1 MWRLSFSIGIFLML
15 FASIVSLVLFLVAPE
30 LVRWLGPDLSIAGR
44 QVAVDTMRII
54 TSTIPFIVGGVMA
67 RSVFESLQNFWQGFL
82 PGILRSTFVVL
93 AVVSVGTSFGVLSI
107 AYGIALSQIVS
118 FVLLIVLLIK
128 HIPRSIM
135 IRNLIRPQM
144 IPEIRDLGWAL
155 IPNSLALGIYQ
166 IYTLIDR
173 QMGTALPEG
182 VISTL
187 NYAYV
192 LMLVP
197 HSLIGMSISTLIYP
211 SLTYTLSQQDKTA
224 TKRLVMRGARLIFL
238 LSLPVSLLI
247 LHDAQIL
254 VKLVYERGQFS
265 ANDSLV
271 TGVLLQEYAVFFIL
285 LGFVSIVARTLSAIR
300 DGTGM
305 MFVAITAIVV
315 KIVVSSVLISFWGA
329 SAMVVGTGF
338 SLVVYTILGYLIIV
352 KRMGIQFFEPNDI
365 KQVAIIALA
374 GIFAMVFSN
383 MLISRTILGQIE
395 AVPQF
400 VIYSISFT
408 FTYVSALVILRSQDV
423 IEFWKKLN
431 HILRNR
437 K

>member
-1 MWRLSFSIGIFLML
+1 
-15 FASIVSLVLFLVAPE
+15 
-30 LVRWLGPDLSIAGR
+30 
-44 QVAVDTMRII
+44 
-54 TSTIPFIVGGVMA
+54 
-67 RSVFESLQNFWQGFL
+67 
-82 PGILRSTFVVL
+82 
-93 AVVSVGTSFGVLSI
+93 
-107 AYGIALSQIVS
+107 
-118 FVLLIVLLIK
+118 
-128 HIPRSIM
+128 
-135 IRNLIRPQM
+135 
-144 IPEIRDLGWAL
+144 
-155 IPNSLALGIYQ
+155 
-166 IYTLIDR
+166 
-173 QMGTALPEG
+173 
-182 VISTL
+182 
-187 NYAYV
+187 
-192 LMLVP
+192 
-197 HSLIGMSISTLIYP
+197 
-211 SLTYTLSQQDKTA
+211 
-224 TKRLVMRGARLIFL
+224 
-238 LSLPVSLLI
+238 
-247 LHDAQIL
+247 
-254 VKLVYERGQFS
+254 
-265 ANDSLV
+265 
-271 TGVLLQEYAVFFIL
+271 
-285 LGFVSIVARTLSAIR
+285 
-300 DGTGM
+300 M